1 MLAPHRHGVLLLFL
15 CVIQHASHE
24 KQAQGVGAAL
34 AQGLHAA
41 MAE

>member
-1 MLAPHRHGVLLLFL
+1 MLAPPWRGVLLIFL
-15 CVIQHASHE
+15 WVIQHASHE